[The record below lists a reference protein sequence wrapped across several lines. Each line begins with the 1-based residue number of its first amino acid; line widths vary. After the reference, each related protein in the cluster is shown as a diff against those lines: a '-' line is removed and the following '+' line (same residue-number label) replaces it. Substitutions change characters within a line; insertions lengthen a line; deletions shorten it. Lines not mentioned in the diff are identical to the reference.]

1 MRGVV
6 LGSLALLLVASFAAP
21 YPSHAA
27 QRTRTRYIRQEDRQ
41 DRCYSLQ
48 DIMDNP
54 KEFLEREVMFYARYA
69 TTANLFKNVN
79 TRFNVNQHVNFALW
93 PDKSVLWEEKGR
105 KNILPTLY
113 VAKNDPETTD
123 IIRCLNKYELIA
135 VTGYVLNVYAGYPW
149 ILVTKIER
157 IEKPSDKLCPQVIE
171 HMQAGYDA
179 LKAEAGGAAARNFEQ
194 ALQFG
199 LPCEYRAKAYEQ
211 LAYAYLLED
220 KLDRAR
226 GYLRMAVEVDKA
238 DPILHLALA
247 DVALR
252 MCDPGEAIAH
262 ATFALERTACFPQ
275 AYGIMGEAMAM
286 LGNYSEAFN
295 NLNTAAGTPGI
306 TPAEKAM
313 VNVRRARIYARS
325 GREPDAARM
334 YVAVSEPGEALAADP
349 KIHNEIGLFYERLFL
364 QSNDSRYLDSAVA
377 AFEEAARLGK
387 VLPNFYYNAAEAEF
401 RRQLL
406 GANDFTK
413 VAQLIEKIYQ
423 IEPDYAPARILEGR
437 MLYAE
442 GHVEEAEFRYQ
453 SVAGQIGYDATALLA
468 LAEAYNDLGRQGDAG
483 MAVARARRLE
493 PWNARVQCLGQFLE
507 QGGPVLAANGQGP
520 RLTDIPI
527 SRRTAEAAAAQEKAR
542 AAESGAKTNNPQA
555 HPETETAANSEQHLE
570 AEAEAAREAWREV
583 EEVER
588 EMRREALPPTR
599 PEVKNNPGKAPVEIL
614 EEAEAEE
621 ELGLNI
627 PEPAPALAAQPAAEE
642 TIEYGEWQTL
652 SAWEPYE
659 VADEPV
665 APAPVT
671 TAKVTTAKAT
681 TAKATAAPVTTATAT
696 AAAQPELPAAA
707 EPVQAAPGQA
717 KKYRAPL
724 KSEQLS
730 SLPAEEL
737 LPQEI
742 QTSAVPELPARFRT
756 PALPITRVELP
767 DNLGTSSTWTENFPE
782 DPKKPEK
789 REESVVV
796 DKAALPILERGVLN
810 LRHNPARVDMLQR
823 VSPAH
828 PDDVDPESGAESV
841 GQPGDDF
848 DANFGADYE
857 WEVQKPEARAKAV
870 PQGNLPAGT
879 IAGAHGAYAMILDP
893 DAENVKPGGPD
904 VVKIPPVFSFSP
916 DTTPVILSNV
926 TGSGEEQSVAQ
937 RRFRWFRPH
946 GGKVRPAEITE
957 REGVNP
963 RLMLQADTVVMA
975 PPGDGSKPRAEVRL
989 PSYSRGVG
997 MASDYLPAR

>member
-6 LGSLALLLVASFAAP
+6 LGTIALLLAVFFAAP
-21 YPSHAA
+21 APAQAA
-27 QRTRTRYIRQEDRQ
+27 QRTRTRYIRQDDRQ

-48 DIMDNP
+48 DIMSNP

-69 TTANLFKNVN
+69 TTSNLFKNVN
-79 TRFNVNQHVNFALW
+79 TRFNVNQHVNFAVW

-105 KNILPTLY
+105 KNVLPTLY
-113 VAKNDPETTD
+113 VAKNEPEVMD
-123 IIRCLNKYELIA
+123 VIRCLNKYELVAI
-135 VTGYVLNVYAGYPW
+135 TGYVLNVYAGYPW

-286 LGNYSEAFN
+286 LGNYAEAFD

-306 TPAEKAM
+306 TAREKAM

-334 YVAVSEPGEALAADP
+334 YVSVSEPGEALAADP
-349 KIHNEIGLFYERLFL
+349 KIHNEIGLFYERLYL
-364 QSNDSRYLDSAVA
+364 QTDDPRYLDSAVA

-401 RRQLL
+401 RRQNLT
-406 GANDFTK
+406 ARDFTK
-413 VAQLIEKIYQ
+413 VAQLIEKIYH

-442 GHVEEAEFRYQ
+442 GHIEEAEFRYQ

-468 LAEAYNDLGRQGDAG
+468 LSEAYNDLGRQGDAG

-507 QGGPVLAANGQGP
+507 QGGPVMAASGRGP
-520 RLTDIPI
+520 HLNDLPI
-527 SRRTAEAAAAQEKAR
+527 SKRTAEAAAAQEKSR
-542 AAESGAKTNNPQA
+542 AAANPAPAQAAEAAVPAPEAEFSGERYEAEVDAAREALREEAEVERELRRESRELIQPDSGVSPKKPSGSEVKEILKDSKEVLKNGA
-555 HPETETAANSEQHLE
+555 AAVYGAVELSVAVPAAVPAAVVA
-570 AEAEAAREAWREV
+570 AEAEAGAVAAATDEAV
-583 EEVER
+583 
-588 EMRREALPPTR
+588 
-599 PEVKNNPGKAPVEIL
+599 
-614 EEAEAEE
+614 
-621 ELGLNI
+621 
-627 PEPAPALAAQPAAEE
+627 
-642 TIEYGEWQTL
+642 EYGEWKTL
-652 SAWEPYE
+652 SDWEPYE
-659 VADEPV
+659 VAEESA
-665 APAPVT
+665 APA
-671 TAKVTTAKAT
+671 KI
-681 TAKATAAPVTTATAT
+681 
-696 AAAQPELPAAA
+696 PAAVTQPVRSAPA
-707 EPVQAAPGQA
+707 EPN
-717 KKYRAPL
+717 KYRAPL
-724 KSEQLS
+724 KQEQLS
-730 SLPAEEL
+730 AMPVEEL
-737 LPQEI
+737 GPQEI
-742 QTSAVPELPARFRT
+742 QTIAIPELPGDLKM

-767 DNLGTSSTWTENFPE
+767 DNYGASSTWTENFTEEYKNPV
-782 DPKKPEK
+782 K
-789 REESVVV
+789 REESVAVE
-796 DKAALPILERGVLN
+796 DTALPILEKGVLN
-810 LRHNPARVDMLQR
+810 LRHNPAGVDMLHR
-823 VSPAH
+823 AASSLEEA
-828 PDDVDPESGAESV
+828 DGGEIEAEAKA
-841 GQPGDDF
+841 DF
-848 DANFGADYE
+848 DANFDMNFGSDYE
-857 WEVQKPEARAKAV
+857 WDGAKPGACLPESGRAKR
-870 PQGNLPAGT
+870 PAGA
-879 IAGAHGAYAMILDP
+879 ISGAQGAYAMIILP
-893 DAENVKPGGPD
+893 DEEETSPRGPD

-916 DTTPVILSNV
+916 DTSPVILSNV
-926 TGSGEEQSVAQ
+926 TGGGEEREVAT
-937 RRFRWFRPH
+937 RRFRWFRRH
-946 GGKVRPAEITE
+946 GEKVRPAEITE

-963 RLMLQADTVVMA
+963 RLTLHSDTVVMA